1 MRDPFIDS
9 GPLSFPDFQIDLKS
23 FYNNNLETVIKRE
36 IEKNRRNGSNMR
48 NTALIRTTSAQ
59 QPRDQILNN
68 KAENRIVGS
77 SAPVDLKKT
86 SETNNLNNSYNQTN
100 TVGIVHQVA
109 TRRKSL
115 ISNTRSESL
124 YDWYKYLKQS
134 GRFNLSD

>member
-9 GPLSFPDFQIDLKS
+9 GPLSFTDFQIDLKS
-23 FYNNNLETVIKRE
+23 FHNNNLETVIKRE

-48 NTALIRTTSAQ
+48 NKPLIRTASAQ

-68 KAENRIVGS
+68 KVENGIGGS
-77 SAPVDLKKT
+77 YAPVDLKKT
-86 SETNNLNNSYNQTN
+86 SETNMNNSYNKTN
-100 TVGIVHQVA
+100 TLGIVGP
-109 TRRKSL
+109 RRESL
-115 ISNTRSESL
+115 ISNTLSESL

>member
-1 MRDPFIDS
+1 
-9 GPLSFPDFQIDLKS
+9 
-23 FYNNNLETVIKRE
+23 
-36 IEKNRRNGSNMR
+36 MR

-68 KAENRIVGS
+68 KVENRIVVGS

-86 SETNNLNNSYNQTN
+86 SETNNPNNSYNQTN

-134 GRFNLSD
+134 GRFNLSDWGRDENKG